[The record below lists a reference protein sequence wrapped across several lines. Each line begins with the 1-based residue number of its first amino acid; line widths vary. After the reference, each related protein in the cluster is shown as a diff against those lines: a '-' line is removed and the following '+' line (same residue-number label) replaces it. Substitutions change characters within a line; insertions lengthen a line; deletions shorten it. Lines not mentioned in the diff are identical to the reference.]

1 VSVRKPQWRSV
12 TKSIPKRHHHGNLP
26 GATVNSRPYPNQ
38 LAPRQRQKRGRHPC
52 RQLPL
57 FGCIAGS
64 GGTYFSF
71 GYRILTVRDP
81 PLASA
86 SAVFSVIP
94 ADLIGL
100 LNQFTVEPDEREQCE
115 NE

>member
-1 VSVRKPQWRSV
+1 M
-12 TKSIPKRHHHGNLP
+12 HHF
-26 GATVNSRPYPNQ
+26 A
-38 LAPRQRQKRGRHPC
+38 LAAP
-52 RQLPL
+52 
-57 FGCIAGS
+57 GS

-86 SAVFSVIP
+86 SAVFSVIS